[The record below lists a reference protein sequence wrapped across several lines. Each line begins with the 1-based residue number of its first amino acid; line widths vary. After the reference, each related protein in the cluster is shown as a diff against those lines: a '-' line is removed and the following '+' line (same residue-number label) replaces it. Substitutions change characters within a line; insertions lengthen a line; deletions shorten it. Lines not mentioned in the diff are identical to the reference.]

1 MEGGK
6 EIKELEINEQIR
18 DSKVR
23 LIDQNGDQI
32 GVCEIERA
40 LDLANDQGLDLVKIS
55 PNAKPPVCKILDY
68 GKYRYEMQKREK
80 EAKKNQKIIKV
91 REMKMT
97 PNIEENDMLVKAD
110 KVKEFLNNG
119 DKVKISV
126 RFRGR
131 EMGHTEKGVDVLE
144 QFFKMIEDLAVIDKP
159 AKLEGRN
166 MVMYVLPKS

>member
-159 AKLEGRN
+159 AKLEVRN

>member
-40 LDLANDQGLDLVKIS
+40 LDIANDQGLDLVKIS

>member
-1 MEGGK
+1 LEGGK

>member
-144 QFFKMIEDLAVIDKP
+144 QFFKMNEDLAVIDKP